1 MLTFNFDFQIAI
13 DLCPNFQKPP
23 LPPPKIPGYA
33 PKISYL
39 IKSPSNLRE
48 EKNEIDGKYIERQKF
63 YLFCLMLKHI

>member
-1 MLTFNFDFQIAI
+1 MLTFNFDFQISI

-23 LPPPKIPGYA
+23 LPPKIPGYA

-48 EKNEIDGKYIERQKF
+48 ENNEIDGKYIERQKF
-63 YLFCLMLKHI
+63 YLFCIILKHI